1 MTTPPERATALSN
14 LLQFNP
20 NGSMVCTAGQVAQ
33 LLGISARSFDRRRA
47 DLAAANF
54 PGKLPGTNGWSRPAV
69 VAWISSN
76 GQTSVATPVGIPPGD
91 PEIEA
96 LVTGL
101 EQRYGAARVA

>member
-1 MTTPPERATALSN
+1 MTTQPERATALTN

-47 DLAAANF
+47 ELTAAGF

-76 GQTSVATPVGIPPGD
+76 GQTTVAMPFGVAQGN

-96 LVTGL
+96 VTTNL
-101 EQRYGAARVA
+101 EQRYGAAQVA